1 MNINRDS
8 NNDITGEYAFFSE
21 KILKCISFKKSP
33 FSKPLRS
40 RLKKFTL
47 LLASVFFIITQTA
60 CSGIGVGG
68 SGPEPVTQDGWY
80 LDTVCSISVY
90 RMLDD
95 VHGEVVDA
103 SDMSEEAAAAMEEAF
118 DLCRDL
124 ESKVSRTREDSDI
137 SRINSA
143 KGDWVEVSDETV
155 QLIQK
160 GMEYS
165 HLSGGDFD
173 ITVGG
178 LTEQWDFHAEE
189 GEAKLPDS
197 AALSEAAKH
206 VNFRNLAIEGNR
218 VRLTDPDTKLDLGG
232 IAKGWIGDRMTEVLE
247 SRGVVSAVIN
257 LGGNVICIGGKT
269 DADDFVIGVETPFS
283 DRTEIIGKI
292 KARDKTLVTSGV
304 YERRIEVDGKTYHH
318 ILDTKTGWPVE
329 TDLDAVTLI
338 ADKGRSG
345 DIDALSTICLI
356 KGSAEGMNLI
366 ESMDGIEGVFV
377 LSDGSVLTTDG
388 AGFEAVK

>member
-1 MNINRDS
+1 MKR
-8 NNDITGEYAFFSE
+8 
-21 KILKCISFKKSP
+21 LL
-33 FSKPLRS
+33 SKLN
-40 RLKKFTL
+40 TL
-47 LLASVFFIITQTA
+47 LLAAVMTAALCA
-60 CSGIGVGG
+60 CSGG
-68 SGPEPVTQDGWY
+68 SAPEPVMKDGWY

-90 RMLDD
+90 RMTDD
-95 VHGEVVDA
+95 QGEVKDA
-103 SDMSEEAAAAMEEAF
+103 ADMSEEAETAIDEAF

-124 ESKVSRTREDSDI
+124 ESRISRTVEGSDI

-143 KGDWVEVSDETV
+143 GGEWVDVSEDTRE
-155 QLIQK
+155 LIQK

-165 HLSGGDFD
+165 HMSGGAFD

-178 LTEQWDFHAEE
+178 LTEQWDFHAAE
-189 GEAKLPDS
+189 GEAKLPDEE
-197 AALSEAAKH
+197 ALAEAAKH

-218 VRLTDPDTKLDLGG
+218 VRLTDPETKLDLGG

-257 LGGNVICIGGKT
+257 LGGNVICIGSKT
-269 DADDFVIGVETPFS
+269 DTDAFVIGVEAPFS

-292 KARDKTLVTSGV
+292 NASDKTLVTSGV

-356 KGSAEGMNLI
+356 KGSAEGMELI
-366 ESMDGIEGVFV
+366 EKTDGVEGVFV
-377 LSDGSVLTTDG
+377 LSNGDILTTDG

>member
-1 MNINRDS
+1 MKRLLSKLNI
-8 NNDITGEYAFFSE
+8 
-21 KILKCISFKKSP
+21 
-33 FSKPLRS
+33 
-40 RLKKFTL
+40 L
-47 LLASVFFIITQTA
+47 LLAAVMAAALCA
-60 CSGIGVGG
+60 CSGG
-68 SGPEPVTQDGWY
+68 SAPEPVMKDGWY

-90 RMLDD
+90 RMTDD
-95 VHGEVVDA
+95 QGEVKDA
-103 SDMSEEAAAAMEEAF
+103 ADMSEEAEAAIDEAF
-118 DLCRDL
+118 DLCREL
-124 ESKVSRTREDSDI
+124 ESRISRTVEGSDI

-143 KGDWVEVSDETV
+143 GGEWVDVSEDTRE
-155 QLIQK
+155 LIQK

-165 HLSGGDFD
+165 HMSDGAFD

-178 LTEQWDFHAEE
+178 LTEQWDFHAAE
-189 GEAKLPDS
+189 GEAKLPDEE
-197 AALSEAAKH
+197 ALAEAAKH

-218 VRLTDPDTKLDLGG
+218 VRLTDPETKLDLGG

-257 LGGNVICIGGKT
+257 LGGNVICIGSKT
-269 DADDFVIGVETPFS
+269 DADAFVIGVEAPFS

-292 KARDKTLVTSGV
+292 NASDKTLVTSGV

-356 KGSAEGMNLI
+356 KGSAEGMELI
-366 ESMDGIEGVFV
+366 EKTDGVEGVFV
-377 LSDGSVLTTDG
+377 LSNGDILTTDG

>member
-1 MNINRDS
+1 MKRLLSKLNI
-8 NNDITGEYAFFSE
+8 
-21 KILKCISFKKSP
+21 
-33 FSKPLRS
+33 
-40 RLKKFTL
+40 L
-47 LLASVFFIITQTA
+47 LLIAAMTMA
-60 CSGIGVGG
+60 LCGCGG
-68 SGPEPVTQDGWY
+68 PVPEPVTQDGWY
-80 LDTVCSISVY
+80 LDTVCSISIY
-90 RMLDD
+90 RMMDD
-95 VHGEVVDA
+95 VNGEVKDA
-103 SDMSEEAAAAMEEAF
+103 SGMSEKAAAAMEDAF
-118 DLCRDL
+118 DLCGDL
-124 ESKVSRTREDSDI
+124 ESKVSRTMEDSDI

-143 KGDWVEVSDETV
+143 GGEWVEVSKDTRE
-155 QLIQK
+155 LIQK

-165 HLSGGDFD
+165 HMSDGAFD

-178 LTEQWDFHAEE
+178 LTEQWDFHAAE
-189 GEAKLPDS
+189 GEAKIPDEE
-197 AALSEAAKH
+197 ALAEAVKH

-218 VRLTDPDTKLDLGG
+218 VRLTDPGTKLDLGG
-232 IAKGWIGDRMTEVLE
+232 IAKGWIGDRMAELLE

-283 DRTEIIGKI
+283 DRTDIIGKI
-292 KARDKTLVTSGV
+292 NARDKTLVTSGV

-338 ADKGRSG
+338 ADKGHSG

-356 KGSAEGMNLI
+356 KGSVEGIELI

-377 LSDGSVLTTDG
+377 LSDGSILTTDG
-388 AGFEAVK
+388 AGLEAVK